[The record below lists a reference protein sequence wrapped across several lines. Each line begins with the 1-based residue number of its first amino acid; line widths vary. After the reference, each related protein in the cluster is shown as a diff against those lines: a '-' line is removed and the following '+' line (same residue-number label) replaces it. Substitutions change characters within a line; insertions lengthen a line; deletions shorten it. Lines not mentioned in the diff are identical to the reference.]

1 MNEIPVT
8 INVSVE
14 DVLLVSE
21 LLDSDGPADVRNF
34 ASKFLDSVKSSSEQL
49 SEVICAVNGANPYC
63 MEKIQI

>member
-21 LLDSDGPADVRNF
+21 LLDSDGPADVRKF
-34 ASKFLDSVKSSSEQL
+34 ASKFLDSVKSS
-49 SEVICAVNGANPYC
+49 Y
-63 MEKIQI
+63 